1 MFLIEPIDPTLED
14 FIHNTFGKEI
24 FDAAGKSIQ
33 IREGPY
39 IVNGHTWPS
48 ECLVLDEHD
57 NVIDGFCGSPLPWL
71 PWKGKI
77 FIDHL
82 VESRNMEK
90 PNWYDELFS
99 EGWDEEFVD
108 RKHWS

>member
-1 MFLIEPIDPTLED
+1 MFLIEPIDPKLED
-14 FIHNTFGKEI
+14 FVHDTFGKEI
-24 FDAAGKSIQ
+24 FDSAGKSIQ
-33 IREGPY
+33 IRKGRY
-39 IVNGHTWPS
+39 VVNGHTFLC
-48 ECLVLDEHD
+48 ECLVLDEHE

-82 VESRNMEK
+82 VESRNMKK
-90 PNWYDELFS
+90 PDWYDELFS